1 MIIDL
6 NNVLLKYIIS
16 VVLFDALFLI
26 KLENKFILFASLV

>member
-16 VVLFDALFLI
+16 VVLFDVLFFI

>member
-6 NNVLLKYIIS
+6 NNILLKYIIS
-16 VVLFDALFLI
+16 VVLFDVLFLI

>member
-16 VVLFDALFLI
+16 VVLFDVLFLI